1 MNKLFAAIAILGA
14 VALAGCASQ
23 PEQTAPAPATQGAAT
38 ATTGAQGGGMQS
50 GMPMQGAHPKA
61 GPESAYDNRVVY
73 FDFNRS
79 VVKSEFFPMLRRQ
92 AEYLNNHS
100 EQHIMLEGYA
110 DERGTRE
117 YNIGLGS
124 RRAAAV
130 RKFLLLQ
137 GVDADQIKTI
147 SYGEAYPADPAHN
160 EAAWAKNRRVVI
172 NFHPNEGRSGTQS
185 GNP

>member
-1 MNKLFAAIAILGA
+1 MNKFFAAIAILGV

-23 PEQTAPAPATQGAAT
+23 PQQMAPATGTQGAAT
-38 ATTGAQGGGMQS
+38 STTGAQGIGAE
-50 GMPMQGAHPKA
+50 QGTAMGQQAKA
-61 GPESAYDNRVVY
+61 GPDSAYKNRVVL

-79 VVKSEFFPMLRRQ
+79 VVKAEYYPLLRRQ
-92 AEYLNNHS
+92 ADYLNEHQNAD
-100 EQHIMLEGYA
+100 IMLEGYA

-117 YNIGLGS
+117 YNIGLGA

-137 GVDADQIKTI
+137 GVSKDQIKTI

-160 EAAWAKNRRVVI
+160 QTAWAKNRRVVI
-172 NFHPNEGRSGTQS
+172 NFHPNEGRSGTQL

>member
-1 MNKLFAAIAILGA
+1 MNKFFAAIAIVGA

-23 PEQTAPAPATQGAAT
+23 PQEAMPAPGTQGAAT
-38 ATTGAQGGGMQS
+38 STTGAQGIGTGPGSSMGQ
-50 GMPMQGAHPKA
+50 QAKA
-61 GPESAYDNRVVY
+61 GPQSAYKNRVVL

-79 VVKSEFFPMLRRQ
+79 VVKSEYYPLLRRQ
-92 AEYLNNHS
+92 ADYLNGHHNVR
-100 EQHIMLEGYA
+100 IMLEGYA

-117 YNIGLGS
+117 YNIGLGA

-137 GVDADQIKTI
+137 GVDKDQIKTI

-160 EAAWAKNRRVVI
+160 KAAWAKNRRVVV